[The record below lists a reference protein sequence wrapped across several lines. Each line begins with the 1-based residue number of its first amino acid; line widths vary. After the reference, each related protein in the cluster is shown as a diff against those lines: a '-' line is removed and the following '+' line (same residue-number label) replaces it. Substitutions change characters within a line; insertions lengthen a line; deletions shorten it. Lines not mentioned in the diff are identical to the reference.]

1 MSWSR
6 FLLPPILTILCIA
19 LSFFTSQYLGGN
31 IPMTTHWFG
40 YIIIII
46 AVFNIARTLRMIW
59 LNKTMINAFKDPSHF
74 IKTGPF
80 KYSRNPI
87 YLGLLMILIGFG
99 FVIGSFSSFIG
110 AIIFFIITDMW
121 SVPFEE
127 KRLSKIFGEEYV
139 EYKSKVRRWL

>member
-1 MSWSR
+1 
-6 FLLPPILTILCIA
+6 
-19 LSFFTSQYLGGN
+19 
-31 IPMTTHWFG
+31 
-40 YIIIII
+40 
-46 AVFNIARTLRMIW
+46 
-59 LNKTMINAFKDPSHF
+59 MINAFKDPSHF